1 MLCLEKYARETLFRN
16 AYASIML
23 LRRDHRHQIHRSV
36 NVERERE
43 STLEQCFGS
52 VGDHDACSARL
63 ARCYTAA
70 KLCIWRVAIRRNH
83 QSRRCSVTSLCNHS
97 LFRQRLVFHA
107 CEFQHISPFSCPRQ
121 SMYICGEHH
130 EQQRTR
136 CALVA
141 VLQVL
146 PEVISLKSNQY
157 IQFDR
162 SIARCLPGR
171 ISSLGCIRQIC
182 ARG

>member
-1 MLCLEKYARETLFRN
+1 MW
-16 AYASIML
+16 
-23 LRRDHRHQIHRSV
+23 
-36 NVERERE
+36 RERE

-107 CEFQHISPFSCPRQ
+107 CEFQHISPFS
-121 SMYICGEHH
+121 
-130 EQQRTR
+130 R

-146 PEVISLKSNQY
+146 PEVISPEEFLRLVAFAKFVHVVEVLGAHIPLRRVRELLSTIAANVVPATSSRAVKCCFHASKSG
-157 IQFDR
+157 
-162 SIARCLPGR
+162 ARPAV
-171 ISSLGCIRQIC
+171 ST
-182 ARG
+182 